1 VRRLINIFDNVG
13 IIIGISLMYAAPLI
27 YTAIGGVISENSGVI
42 NIGLE
47 GMMTFGAFVGAT
59 IGFYAQNPWLAF
71 IGAGLGAGIL
81 ALLHAVAVINY
92 QADHIVSGIAINFIG
107 PGLALFLSRLFFD
120 GAAMTKPI
128 PIDFKMPRPLNAMFD
143 NLLASA
149 AEGTLWHS
157 VLRILNSI
165 FNQYATV
172 YMAFIFVG
180 LVWYMLYKTKLGL
193 RIRSVGEHPRAADT
207 LGIDVYKIKYIAVF
221 LSGVFAGFGGAA
233 MSIAVVANFRT
244 TLISGQGFIALA
256 AMIFGKWKPQ
266 GAMWACLLFG
276 AAQGLAIYLGSTS
289 FPVPSTLL
297 AMTPYVITL
306 LALVFVVR
314 EGNGPAANGIK
325 YEKNQG

>member
-1 VRRLINIFDNVG
+1 MISILDNIG
-13 IIIGISLMYAAPLI
+13 IIIGISLMYSAPLI
-27 YTAIGGVISENSGVI
+27 YTALGGVISENSGVI

-47 GMMTFGAFVGAT
+47 GMMTFGAFIGAAVGY
-59 IGFYAQNPWLAF
+59 YAQNPWLAF
-71 IGAGLGAGIL
+71 ICAGLGAGIL
-81 ALLHAVAVINY
+81 ALLHAVAVINF
-92 QADHIVSGIAINFIG
+92 QADHIVSGISINFIG

-128 PIDFKMPRPLNAMFD
+128 PIDFKIPRPLNGMFSS
-143 NLLASA
+143 LLANYPK
-149 AEGTLWHS
+149 GTTLHP

-172 YMAFIFVG
+172 YMAFIFVL

-207 LGIDVYKIKYIAVF
+207 LGINVYKIKYISVF
-221 LSGVFAGFGGAA
+221 LSGIFAGFGGAA

-276 AAQGLAIYLGSTS
+276 AAQGVAIYLGGTT

-306 LALVFVVR
+306 LALIFVVR
-314 EGNGPAANGIK
+314 EGHGPSANGIK